1 MIERRP
7 FSFDRETGIR
17 TTFCY
22 DHETDEVTMEKEQDC
37 EPILENNKILS
48 LEQADGW
55 KGEMHKVASL
65 PLHVWMDLKQK
76 GIVND
81 PKRLRKWLND
91 RDNALF
97 RTKLGRV

>member
-1 MIERRP
+1 
-7 FSFDRETGIR
+7 
-17 TTFCY
+17 
-22 DHETDEVTMEKEQDC
+22 
-37 EPILENNKILS
+37 
-48 LEQADGW
+48 
-55 KGEMHKVASL
+55 
-65 PLHVWMDLKQK
+65 MDLKQK